1 MFRKYKVRRKKNM
14 TKVVI
19 NKKNFKVNG
28 GKEFELPIMTV
39 KKHREMLE
47 EMRDE
52 KDKMTNQ
59 EYTMEMQRRMVFKA
73 LQSVDDTVTMKAIEQ
88 NIHPTEFNE
97 LADAVWEAGRD
108 PDDDKSFRIGEKK

>member
-1 MFRKYKVRRKKNM
+1 M

-39 KKHREMLE
+39 EKHREMLE
-47 EMRDE
+47 DMNKE

-59 EYTMEMQRRMVFKA
+59 EYTMKMQRIMVCKA
-73 LQSVDDTVTMKAIEQ
+73 LQEVDSNVTMEDIER

-108 PDDDKSFRIGEKK
+108 TDGDSFRVGEKKRKTDKDRT